1 MHESKDLS
9 LLLANTRRGSEKEV
23 GNEGQEMQSSN
34 WQETGETEMF
44 RNLESVIF
52 AAEEAQ
58 IDRIHLRN
66 LNVSWIPVK
75 QVLEIEC
82 RV

>member
-1 MHESKDLS
+1 MHGSKELS

-23 GNEGQEMQSSN
+23 GNEGREMQSSR

-44 RNLESVIF
+44 RNIESVIF